1 MVTMDLVIPNEHNF
15 VFYIVAVLIA
25 GLTFFGK
32 TYFDDMTKRIKTNDE
47 MLKNLIKDLEE
58 SNDRCMEDNKLLHAQ
73 ILTLQE
79 RITDLYKSL
88 WEMGQIASKPPTGA

>member
-1 MVTMDLVIPNEHNF
+1 VDLFIPDAGNF
-15 VFYIVAVLIA
+15 VFYVVAVLIA
-25 GLTFFGK
+25 GMAFFGK
-32 TYFDDMTKRIKTNDE
+32 TYVDDVTKRIKTNDE
-47 MLKNLIKDLEE
+47 RLENLIKDLEE

-88 WEMGQIASKPPTGA
+88 WEMGQIASKPPNGV